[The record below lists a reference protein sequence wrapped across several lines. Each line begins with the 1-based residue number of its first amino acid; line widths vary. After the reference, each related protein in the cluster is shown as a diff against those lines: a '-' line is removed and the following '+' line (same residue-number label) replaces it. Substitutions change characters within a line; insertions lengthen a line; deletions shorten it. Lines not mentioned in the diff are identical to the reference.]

1 MDFRTYIAEVTSE
14 LQEAE
19 LSALQK
25 EYQEYFQAALKKAGV
40 SSPAELDEEEMK
52 KFFDGITSG
61 WIRGK
66 GKK

>member
-1 MDFRTYIAEVTSE
+1 MNFRTYIAEATD

-25 EYQEYFQAALKKAGV
+25 EYQDYFAAALKSAGV
-40 SSPAELDEEEMK
+40 SSPAELDEAGMK
-52 KFFDGITSG
+52 KFFDGITKG
-61 WIRGK
+61 WVKGE

>member
-1 MDFRTYIAEVTSE
+1 MDFRTYIAEATD

-25 EYQEYFQAALKKAGV
+25 EYQAYFAAALKTAGV
-40 SSPAELDEEEMK
+40 SSPGEMSEEEMK
-52 KFFDGITSG
+52 KFFDGITKG
-61 WIRGK
+61 WVKGE